1 MESIL
6 NKKEIADLLTAIRQ
20 GQVSLD
26 LDGEDRSQF
35 AKECTPLN
43 LFQINTLSDELGRLP
58 NFDILL
64 DTFCQNFAITLTNH
78 LQRTFKISRAQID
91 SHHFLDFLLE
101 NKDAGAI
108 AVIDMSPLKHGA
120 LILIDPQMC
129 YSMVEI
135 ILGAATDIDHLH
147 PDRKLTNIE
156 LKIIHSI
163 LTQGSDDLNRAFA
176 PLISLESSVLK
187 VESNSRLV
195 SITEP
200 DAEIIVGNLEI
211 KVGEITGQ
219 MKIVF
224 PLSTIDPLREGLKD
238 LLNVNKSKQQL
249 WSIPI
254 RQEIEQI
261 YTDLIA
267 QSGVISMSINDILK
281 LQTGDTIFI
290 DYNPNA
296 PLKVLVEDQHKFY
309 AIPGS
314 HNGKKAINITGV
326 NDQGA

>member
-1 MESIL
+1 MEPIL
-6 NKKEIADLLTAIRQ
+6 NKKEIADLLTAIKQ

-26 LDGEDRSQF
+26 LEGEDRSQF
-35 AKECTPLN
+35 AKECTPVN
-43 LFQINTLSDELGRLP
+43 LFQVNALSDELGRLP

-78 LQRTFKISRAQID
+78 LQRTFKISRAQIE
-91 SHHFLDFLLE
+91 SSHFLDFLLE

-108 AVIDMSPLKHGA
+108 GALDISPLKHGA

-163 LTQGSDDLNRAFA
+163 LSQGCEDLNRAFA
-176 PLISLESSVLK
+176 PLISLASSVLK

-211 KVGEITGQ
+211 QVGELSGH

-254 RQEIEQI
+254 KKEVEQI
-261 YTDLIA
+261 YADLIA
-267 QSGVISMSINDILK
+267 QSGVISMSVNDILN
-281 LQTGDTIFI
+281 LETGDTILL
-290 DYNPNA
+290 DYNPNS
-296 PLKVLVEDQHKFY
+296 PLKVLVEDKPKFY
-309 AIPGS
+309 AIPGT

>member
-1 MESIL
+1 MEPVL
-6 NKKEIADLLTAIRQ
+6 NKTEIADLLTAIKQ

-26 LDGEDRSQF
+26 LDGEDQSQF
-35 AKECTPLN
+35 SKACTPVN
-43 LFQINTLSDELGRLP
+43 LFQINALSDELGRLP

-91 SHHFLDFLLE
+91 SSHFLDFLLE

-108 AVIDMSPLKHGA
+108 AVFDISPLKHGA

-156 LKIIHSI
+156 LRIIHSI
-163 LTQGSDDLNRAFA
+163 LSQGCEDLNRTFA

-195 SITEP
+195 SITDP
-200 DAEIIVGNLEI
+200 DAEIIVGNLDI
-211 KVGEITGQ
+211 QVGEIFGQ

-249 WSIPI
+249 WSVPI
-254 RQEIEQI
+254 KQEVEQI
-261 YTDLIA
+261 FTDLVA
-267 QSGVISMSINDILK
+267 QSGTIDMSINDL
-281 LQTGDTIFI
+281 LELAPGDIIPI
-290 DYNPNA
+290 DYNPNS
-296 PLKVLVEDQHKFY
+296 PVKVLVEDKHKFY
-309 AIPGS
+309 AIPGT

-326 NDQGA
+326 NY

>member
-1 MESIL
+1 MEPIL
-6 NKKEIADLLTAIRQ
+6 KKKEIDDLLNAIRQ

-35 AKECTPLN
+35 TKECTPLN
-43 LFQINTLSDELGRLP
+43 LFQINGLSNELGRLP

-64 DTFCQNFAITLTNH
+64 DNFCQNFAITLTNH

-108 AVIDMSPLKHGA
+108 GVIDISPLKHGA

-135 ILGAATDIDHLH
+135 ILGAATDIDHIH

-163 LTQGSDDLNRAFA
+163 LTQGCDDLNRAFA

-254 RQEIEQI
+254 KQEVQHI

-267 QSGVISMSINDILK
+267 QSGVISMSISDILK
-281 LQTGDTIFI
+281 LEAGDTILI
-290 DYNPNA
+290 DYNPNS

-309 AIPGS
+309 AIPGT

-326 NDQGA
+326 NEQGA